1 MHPKK
6 TLYISDL
13 DGTLLNPESQI
24 SSYTANALN
33 RLIGQGMLFS
43 IATARTP
50 ATVVSLMKEINIAL
64 PVVLMTGAL
73 IYDIRNNTYLSIS
86 AFNDDVVADLLNRI
100 APFKEFPMIYYID
113 HSMLNVAYRPPLS
126 EPERLFMQ
134 EREGTPYKKFIA
146 VGQATTVPKQ
156 TVLVLFMGEY
166 AKLEQIR
173 QTISS
178 VPGQCSYLYHDI
190 ACYEQGFLEIYP
202 AGTSKAEAIKQLAS
216 FTQADEIVVFGDN
229 RNDLPMFEAAHRSCA
244 VNNAMAE
251 VKAQATHIIASN
263 AENGVARFLERVFN
277 TDNV

>member
-1 MHPKK
+1 MHSKK

-13 DGTLLNPESQI
+13 DGTLLNPESRI
-24 SSYTANALN
+24 SSFTADALN

-50 ATVVSLMKEINIAL
+50 ATVVSLMKEVNIAL

-73 IYDIRNNTYLSIS
+73 IYDIRNNTYLSVS
-86 AFNDDVVADLLNRI
+86 AFDDDVVANLLNRI
-100 APFKEFPMIYYID
+100 APFKKFPMIYYID
-113 HSMLNVAYRPPLS
+113 RSILNVAYRPPLS
-126 EPERLFMQ
+126 EPERQFMQ

-146 VGQATTVPKQ
+146 VGQETTIPKQ
-156 TVLVLFMGEY
+156 AVLVLFMGEY
-166 AKLEQIR
+166 ARLEQIR
-173 QTISS
+173 QAISS

-202 AGTSKAEAIKQLAS
+202 AGTSKAEAIEQLAS
-216 FTQADEIVVFGDN
+216 LTQADEIVVFGDN

-244 VNNAMAE
+244 VGNAVAE

-263 AENGVARFLERVFN
+263 AADGVARFLAEDFKA
-277 TDNV
+277 DNI